1 MVSFRMSRVG
11 CMKRMDSMRKRES
24 RLINSATK
32 RGNLLGRSGR
42 GVTDYGRS
50 TEGASRG
57 SQFFTRV
64 LGNLGSTLGSL
75 AITAATHGLLR
86 FAKGTITAAGRLE
99 LLTTGLENVEGSSEA
114 AQRRLSPATNRLDLS
129 FVFCYTLSKLVDR
142 SSNLVLP
149 APSCE
154 NSGKK

>member
-1 MVSFRMSRVG
+1 
-11 CMKRMDSMRKRES
+11 MDLLGDR
-24 RLINSATK
+24 
-32 RGNLLGRSGR
+32 LGRSGR

-86 FAKGTITAAGRLE
+86 FAKGTNTAAGRLE
-99 LLTTGLENVEGSSEA
+99 LLTTGLENVEAVVKQHSDGFLLR
-114 AQRRLSPATNRLDLS
+114 QIVLISPLFSAIL
-129 FVFCYTLSKLVDR
+129 YPKLVDR

-149 APSCE
+149 APSPVLHL
-154 NSGKK
+154 